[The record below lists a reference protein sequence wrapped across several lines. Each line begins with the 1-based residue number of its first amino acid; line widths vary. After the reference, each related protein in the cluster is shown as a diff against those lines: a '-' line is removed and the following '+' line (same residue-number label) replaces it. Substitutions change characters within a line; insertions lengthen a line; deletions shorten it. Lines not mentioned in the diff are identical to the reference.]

1 MPSQSAPARRRSTSH
16 GRRPDAQGG
25 RRARTAP
32 VAAATGPVGLRL
44 LPRPGLLARRL
55 ELKQIVQLEVA
66 VALVAVGWS
75 VNKLVAAVLAVP
87 AVILVVVA
95 LLRLGGRTTGEA
107 MGVRSAYNSRRREA
121 KYNVPPPGTDPALAP
136 VMELEPALSTCTHAI
151 ETDLGDGRPLRRE
164 TGMVGDGT
172 FFTSVLLVQSKD
184 QPLRPGRANSALPLD
199 IICSVLRVDDIPL
212 ESVQLIQHTQPAP
225 APHLPEH
232 ALAARAYQQA
242 PGGVNT
248 PALRL
253 TWVAIKLDPERASTA
268 VVARGGGEEGARKA
282 LQRVTDQL
290 AGRLNS
296 AGFTA
301 TVLDE
306 RELIAALAIS
316 VCANPVAVAGRQGS
330 GGGGVGVRRAQE
342 SAKFC
347 RIDDRWH
354 ATYWISKW
362 PELTRPGAGGGR
374 VTAPELVNQLT
385 STPAAFA
392 STFSVTATRAMGG
405 AVALSGHVRLT
416 ARSESEIA
424 QVGRLVESRAQH
436 SGTALTRLDQE
447 HGPGLL
453 ATLPLGGT
461 S

>member
-1 MPSQSAPARRRSTSH
+1 M
-16 GRRPDAQGG
+16 
-25 RRARTAP
+25 
-32 VAAATGPVGLRL
+32 
-44 LPRPGLLARRL
+44 
-55 ELKQIVQLEVA
+55 
-66 VALVAVGWS
+66 
-75 VNKLVAAVLAVP
+75 
-87 AVILVVVA
+87 
-95 LLRLGGRTTGEA
+95 
-107 MGVRSAYNSRRREA
+107 
-121 KYNVPPPGTDPALAP
+121 
-136 VMELEPALSTCTHAI
+136 
-151 ETDLGDGRPLRRE
+151 
-164 TGMVGDGT
+164 
-172 FFTSVLLVQSKD
+172 
-184 QPLRPGRANSALPLD
+184 
-199 IICSVLRVDDIPL
+199 
-212 ESVQLIQHTQPAP
+212 
-225 APHLPEH
+225 
-232 ALAARAYQQA
+232 
-242 PGGVNT
+242 
-248 PALRL
+248 
-253 TWVAIKLDPERASTA
+253 
-268 VVARGGGEEGARKA
+268 
-282 LQRVTDQL
+282 
-290 AGRLNS
+290 
-296 AGFTA
+296 
-301 TVLDE
+301 LDE

-374 VTAPELVNQLT
+374 VAAPELVNQLT

-405 AVALSGHVRLT
+405 SVALSGHVRLT

-436 SGTALTRLDQE
+436 SGAGLTRLDQE

>member
-1 MPSQSAPARRRSTSH
+1 MPSQSAPARRRSTSQ

-32 VAAATGPVGLRL
+32 VAAPTGPVGLRL

-75 VNKLVAAVLAVP
+75 IDKLVAAILAVP
-87 AVILVVVA
+87 AVILVMVA
-95 LLRLGGRTTGEA
+95 LLRLGGRTMGEA

-184 QPLRPGRANSALPLD
+184 QPLRPGRANSSLPLD
-199 IICSVLRVDDIPL
+199 LICSVLHVDDIPL

-232 ALAARAYQQA
+232 SLAARAYQQA

-253 TWVAIKLDPERASTA
+253 TWVAVKLDPERASTA
-268 VVARGGGEEGARKA
+268 VLARGGGEEGARKA

-362 PELTRPGAGGGR
+362 PELTRPGSGGGR
-374 VTAPELVNQLT
+374 VAAPELVNQLT

-405 AVALSGHVRLT
+405 SVALSGHVRLT